1 MRIKALAGI
10 AGLALAASL
19 ALATG
24 AQAAPFDSGA
34 GYPRFANEGK
44 YPENTNCTYGLQQS
58 RTGSW
63 GGRTIRLRYYYSGG
77 CGSFAR
83 IDNAPRDCSVWLDR
97 TPDRDTVGGWDYV
110 GETVDPGIN
119 FAYTKVGNNLNGRLS
134 RGALVCGPRNLV
146 IVRTGWY

>member
-1 MRIKALAGI
+1 MRSKSLIT
-10 AGLALAASL
+10 LAAAVL
-19 ALATG
+19 AAMAVAGT
-24 AQAAPFDSGA
+24 AQAAPFHNGD
-34 GYPRFANEGK
+34 YPRYAYEGR
-44 YPENTNCTYGLQQS
+44 YPDNTPCTYSLNQS
-58 RTGSW
+58 RVATW
-63 GGRTIRLRYYYSGG
+63 GGRRITLRYYYSGG

-134 RGALVCGPRNLV
+134 RGALVCGPRNYV
-146 IVRTGWY
+146 IARTGWY